1 MKKSAR
7 WTRQQKID
15 GLIDVIFMLIFLLCL
30 MLLKYFGISTSFL
43 WPILLFPWMINGA
56 LRRKRM
62 FREVTMMMELLD
74 IPVAELRKVLGFGSY
89 DLTEWDE
96 KRTLISLPY
105 LYRLVDY
112 VEERYFLTFHEQYNK
127 EAAAKKLA
135 EKQAAVVSD

>member
-15 GLIDVIFMLIFLLCL
+15 GLVDVIFMLVFLLCL
-30 MLLKYFGISTSFL
+30 MLLKYWGISTSFL
-43 WPILLFPWMINGA
+43 WPILLFPWMINGT

-62 FREVTMMMELLD
+62 FREVTVIMELLD

-96 KRTLISLPY
+96 KRTLISLPN

-112 VEERYFLTFHEQYNK
+112 VEERYFIAFHEHYNK

-135 EKQAAVVSD
+135 EKHAAVVSE

>member
-15 GLIDVIFMLIFLLCL
+15 GLVDVIFMLVFLLCL
-30 MLLKYFGISTSFL
+30 MLLKYWGISTSFL

-96 KRTLISLPY
+96 KRTLISLPH

-112 VEERYFLTFHEQYNK
+112 VEERYFLAFHEQYDK

-135 EKQAAVVSD
+135 EKHAAVVSD

>member
-30 MLLKYFGISTSFL
+30 MLLKYLGISTSFL

-135 EKQAAVVSD
+135 EKHAVVVSD

>member
-112 VEERYFLTFHEQYNK
+112 VEERYFLAFHEQYNK

-135 EKQAAVVSD
+135 EKHAAVVSD

>member
-15 GLIDVIFMLIFLLCL
+15 GLVDVIFMLVFLLCL
-30 MLLKYFGISTSFL
+30 MLLKYWGISTSFL
-43 WPILLFPWMINGA
+43 WPILLFPWMINGT

-62 FREVTMMMELLD
+62 FREVTVIMELLD

-96 KRTLISLPY
+96 KRTLISLPH

-112 VEERYFLTFHEQYNK
+112 VEERYFLAFHEHYNK

-135 EKQAAVVSD
+135 EKHAAVVSD

>member
-15 GLIDVIFMLIFLLCL
+15 GLVDVIFMLVFLLCL
-30 MLLKYFGISTSFL
+30 MLLKYWGISTSFL
-43 WPILLFPWMINGA
+43 WPILLFPWMINGT

-62 FREVTMMMELLD
+62 FREVTVIMELLD

-89 DLTEWDE
+89 DLTEWNE
-96 KRTLISLPY
+96 KRTLISLPN

-112 VEERYFLTFHEQYNK
+112 VEERYFLAFHEHYNK

-135 EKQAAVVSD
+135 EKHAAVVSE

>member
-1 MKKSAR
+1 MKKRVR
-7 WTRQQKID
+7 WTRQQKMD
-15 GLIDVIFMLIFLLCL
+15 SLVDVIFMLIFLLCL
-30 MLLKYFGISTSFL
+30 MLLKYLGISTSFL

-89 DLTEWDE
+89 DLTQWDE
-96 KRTLISLPY
+96 KQTLISLPN

-112 VEERYFLTFHEQYNK
+112 VEERYFLAFHEHYNK
-127 EAAAKKLA
+127 ETAAKKLA
-135 EKQAAVVSD
+135 EKHAAVVPD

>member
-1 MKKSAR
+1 MKKSVR

-15 GLIDVIFMLIFLLCL
+15 GLIDVIFMLAFLLCL
-30 MLLKYFGISTSFL
+30 MLLKYWGISTSFL

-62 FREVTMMMELLD
+62 FREVTVMMELLD

-112 VEERYFLTFHEQYNK
+112 VEERYFLAFHEHYNK

>member
-15 GLIDVIFMLIFLLCL
+15 GLVDVIFMLVFLLCL

-96 KRTLISLPY
+96 KRTLISLPH

-112 VEERYFLTFHEQYNK
+112 VEERYFLAFHEHYNK

>member
-15 GLIDVIFMLIFLLCL
+15 GLVDVIFMLVFLLCL
-30 MLLKYFGISTSFL
+30 MLLKYWGISTSFL
-43 WPILLFPWMINGA
+43 WPILLFPWMINGT

-62 FREVTMMMELLD
+62 FREVTVIMELLD

-96 KRTLISLPY
+96 KRTLISLTN

-112 VEERYFLTFHEQYNK
+112 VEERYFLAFHEHYNK

-135 EKQAAVVSD
+135 EKHAAVVSE

>member
-30 MLLKYFGISTSFL
+30 MLLKYLGISTSFL
-43 WPILLFPWMINGA
+43 WPILLFPWMINGT

-62 FREVTMMMELLD
+62 FREVTVIMELLD
-74 IPVAELRKVLGFGSY
+74 IPVAELRKVLGFGNY

-96 KRTLISLPY
+96 KRTLISLPN
-105 LYRLVDY
+105 LYQLVDY
-112 VEERYFLTFHEQYNK
+112 VEERYFLAFHEQYDK

-135 EKQAAVVSD
+135 EKHAAVVSD

>member
-30 MLLKYFGISTSFL
+30 MLLKYLGISTSFL

-74 IPVAELRKVLGFGSY
+74 ISVAELRKVLGFGSY

-96 KRTLISLPY
+96 KRTLISLPH
-105 LYRLVDY
+105 LYWLVDY

-135 EKQAAVVSD
+135 EKHAAVVSD

>member
-1 MKKSAR
+1 MKKSVR

-15 GLIDVIFMLIFLLCL
+15 GLIDVIFMLAFLLCL
-30 MLLKYFGISTSFL
+30 MLLKYWGISTSFL

-62 FREVTMMMELLD
+62 FREVTVMMELLD

-96 KRTLISLPY
+96 KRTLISLPN

-112 VEERYFLTFHEQYNK
+112 VEERYFLAFHEQYDK

-135 EKQAAVVSD
+135 EKHAAVVSD

>member
-7 WTRQQKID
+7 WTKQQKID
-15 GLIDVIFMLIFLLCL
+15 GLIDVIFMLAFLLCL
-30 MLLKYFGISTSFL
+30 MLLKYWGISTSFL

-56 LRRKRM
+56 IRRKRM

-96 KRTLISLPY
+96 KRTLISLPH

-112 VEERYFLTFHEQYNK
+112 VEERYFLAFHEHYNK

>member
-43 WPILLFPWMINGA
+43 WPILLFPWMINGT

-62 FREVTMMMELLD
+62 FREVTVIMELLD

-96 KRTLISLPY
+96 KRTLISLPN

-112 VEERYFLTFHEQYNK
+112 VEERYFLAFHEHYNK

-135 EKQAAVVSD
+135 EKHAAVVSE

>member
-127 EAAAKKLA
+127 EAAVKKLA
-135 EKQAAVVSD
+135 EKHAAVVSD

>member
-30 MLLKYFGISTSFL
+30 MLLKYLGISTSFL
-43 WPILLFPWMINGA
+43 WPILLFPWMINGT

-62 FREVTMMMELLD
+62 FREVTVIMELLD

-96 KRTLISLPY
+96 KRTLISLPN
-105 LYRLVDY
+105 LYQLVDY
-112 VEERYFLTFHEQYNK
+112 VEERYFLAFHEQYDK

-135 EKQAAVVSD
+135 EKHAAVVSD

>member
-1 MKKSAR
+1 MKESAR
-7 WTRQQKID
+7 WTKQQKID
-15 GLIDVIFMLIFLLCL
+15 GLVDVIFMLVFLLCL

-96 KRTLISLPY
+96 KRTLISLPH

-112 VEERYFLTFHEQYNK
+112 VEERYFLTFHEHYDK

>member
-1 MKKSAR
+1 MKKSVR

-15 GLIDVIFMLIFLLCL
+15 GLIDVIFMLAFLLCL
-30 MLLKYFGISTSFL
+30 MLLKYWGISTSFL

-62 FREVTMMMELLD
+62 FREVTVMMELLD

-112 VEERYFLTFHEQYNK
+112 VEERYFLAFHEHYNK

-135 EKQAAVVSD
+135 EKHAAVVSD

>member
-7 WTRQQKID
+7 WTKQQKID
-15 GLIDVIFMLIFLLCL
+15 GLIDVIFMLVFLLCL

-62 FREVTMMMELLD
+62 FREVTVMMELLD

-89 DLTEWDE
+89 DLTEWNE
-96 KRTLISLPY
+96 KRTLISLPH

-112 VEERYFLTFHEQYNK
+112 VEERYFLAFHEHYNK

>member
-30 MLLKYFGISTSFL
+30 MLLKYWGISTSFL
-43 WPILLFPWMINGA
+43 WPILLFPWMINGT

-62 FREVTMMMELLD
+62 FREVTVIMELLD
-74 IPVAELRKVLGFGSY
+74 IPVAELRKVLGFGNY

-96 KRTLISLPY
+96 KRTLISLPN

-112 VEERYFLTFHEQYNK
+112 VEERYFLAFHEHYNK

-135 EKQAAVVSD
+135 EKHAAVVSE

>member
-7 WTRQQKID
+7 WTKQQKID

-30 MLLKYFGISTSFL
+30 MLLKYWGISTSFL

-56 LRRKRM
+56 IRRKRM

-96 KRTLISLPY
+96 KRTLISLPH

-112 VEERYFLTFHEQYNK
+112 VEERYFLAFHEHYNK

>member
-15 GLIDVIFMLIFLLCL
+15 GLVDVIFMLIFLLCL
-30 MLLKYFGISTSFL
+30 MLLKYLGISTSFL
-43 WPILLFPWMINGA
+43 WPILLFPWMINGT

-62 FREVTMMMELLD
+62 FREVTVIMELLD

-96 KRTLISLPY
+96 KRTLISLPN

-112 VEERYFLTFHEQYNK
+112 VEERYFLAFHEHYNK

-135 EKQAAVVSD
+135 EKHAAVVSE

>member
-96 KRTLISLPY
+96 KRTLISLPN
-105 LYRLVDY
+105 LYQLVDY
-112 VEERYFLTFHEQYNK
+112 VEERYFLAFHEQYDK

-135 EKQAAVVSD
+135 EKHAAVVSD

>member
-30 MLLKYFGISTSFL
+30 MLLKYLGISTSFL

-96 KRTLISLPY
+96 KRTLISLPH

-112 VEERYFLTFHEQYNK
+112 VEERYFLAFHEHYNK

-135 EKQAAVVSD
+135 EKHAAVVSD

>member
-15 GLIDVIFMLIFLLCL
+15 GLVDVIFMLVFLLCL
-30 MLLKYFGISTSFL
+30 MLLKYWGISTSFL

-96 KRTLISLPY
+96 KRTLISLPN
-105 LYRLVDY
+105 LYQLVDY
-112 VEERYFLTFHEQYNK
+112 VEERYFLAFHEQYDK

-135 EKQAAVVSD
+135 EKHAAVVSD

>member
-7 WTRQQKID
+7 WTRQQRID

-96 KRTLISLPY
+96 KRTLISLPH

-112 VEERYFLTFHEQYNK
+112 VEERYFLAFHEHYNK

-135 EKQAAVVSD
+135 EKHAAVVSD

>member
-62 FREVTMMMELLD
+62 FREVTVMMELLD

-112 VEERYFLTFHEQYNK
+112 VEERYFLAFHEHYNK

-135 EKQAAVVSD
+135 EKHAAVVSD

>member
-96 KRTLISLPY
+96 KRTLISLPH

-127 EAAAKKLA
+127 ETAAKKLA
-135 EKQAAVVSD
+135 EKHAAVVSD

>member
-1 MKKSAR
+1 MKKSVR

-15 GLIDVIFMLIFLLCL
+15 GLIDVIFMLAFLLCL
-30 MLLKYFGISTSFL
+30 MLLKYWGISTSFL

-96 KRTLISLPY
+96 KRTLISLPH

-112 VEERYFLTFHEQYNK
+112 VEERYFLAFHEHYNK

>member
-1 MKKSAR
+1 MKKSVR

-15 GLIDVIFMLIFLLCL
+15 GLVDVIFMLVFLLCL
-30 MLLKYFGISTSFL
+30 MLLKYWGISTSFL
-43 WPILLFPWMINGA
+43 WPILLFPWMINGT

-62 FREVTMMMELLD
+62 FREVTMVMELLD
-74 IPVAELRKVLGFGSY
+74 IPVAELRKVLGFGNY

-96 KRTLISLPY
+96 KRTLISLPN

-112 VEERYFLTFHEQYNK
+112 VEERYFLAFHEQYDK

-135 EKQAAVVSD
+135 EKQAAVVSE

>member
-15 GLIDVIFMLIFLLCL
+15 GLVDVIFMLIFLLCL
-30 MLLKYFGISTSFL
+30 MLLKYLGISTSFL

-135 EKQAAVVSD
+135 EKHAVVVSD

>member
-1 MKKSAR
+1 MKKSVR

-15 GLIDVIFMLIFLLCL
+15 GLVDVIFMLVFLLCL

-96 KRTLISLPY
+96 KRTLISLPH

-112 VEERYFLTFHEQYNK
+112 VEERYFLAFHERYNK

>member
-7 WTRQQKID
+7 WTKQQKID
-15 GLIDVIFMLIFLLCL
+15 GLVDVIFMLVFLFCL

-62 FREVTMMMELLD
+62 FREVTVMMELLD

-89 DLTEWDE
+89 DLTEWNE
-96 KRTLISLPY
+96 KRTLISLPH

-112 VEERYFLTFHEQYNK
+112 VEERYFLAFHEHYNK

>member
-15 GLIDVIFMLIFLLCL
+15 GLVDVIFMLVFLLCL
-30 MLLKYFGISTSFL
+30 MLLKYWGISTSFL

-96 KRTLISLPY
+96 KRTLISLPN

-112 VEERYFLTFHEQYNK
+112 VEERYFLAFHEQYDK

-135 EKQAAVVSD
+135 EKHAAVVSD

>member
-15 GLIDVIFMLIFLLCL
+15 GLIDVIFMLVFLLCL
-30 MLLKYFGISTSFL
+30 MLLKYWGISTSFL

-96 KRTLISLPY
+96 KRTLISLPH

-112 VEERYFLTFHEQYNK
+112 VEERYFLAFHEPYNK

>member
-15 GLIDVIFMLIFLLCL
+15 GLVDVIFMLVFLLCL
-30 MLLKYFGISTSFL
+30 MLLKYWGISTSFL
-43 WPILLFPWMINGA
+43 WPILLFPWMINGT

-62 FREVTMMMELLD
+62 FREVTVIMELLD

-96 KRTLISLPY
+96 KRTLISLPN

-112 VEERYFLTFHEQYNK
+112 VEERYFLAFHEQYDK

-135 EKQAAVVSD
+135 EKHAAVVSD